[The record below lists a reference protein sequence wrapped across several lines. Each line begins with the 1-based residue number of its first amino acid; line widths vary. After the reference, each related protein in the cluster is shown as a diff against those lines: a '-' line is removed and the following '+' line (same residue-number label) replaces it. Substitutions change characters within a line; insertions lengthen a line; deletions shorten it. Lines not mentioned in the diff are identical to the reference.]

1 MNEIICPNCRKAFKV
16 DEAGFADILKQ
27 VRDRQFDDELQKRL
41 KIAENEKESAVKLAE
56 AQLKQSLAKDIAEK
70 DKQLAELKARN
81 ELELAEQLSK
91 KEFELAEMKA
101 KIENAENEKK
111 ITVTEAI
118 RTLEKERDELA
129 NDLKRKEADK
139 EAAVKLLEAQL
150 KHALQEELTKKD
162 REIMELKA
170 KNELELTERLARK
183 EAEMAEM
190 KAKIDNAEIEK
201 KLLVTEAIQK
211 IEKERDDLLN
221 SLKNKETETQ
231 LLEKSLNE
239 KFNDQLKTKDEIIK
253 LKDEEILMRKEMKLK
268 LSTKMLGET
277 LEQHCETE
285 FNKLRST
292 AFQKSFF
299 EKDNDARSGSKGDY
313 IYKET
318 DDAGNEIISIMF
330 EMKNEGDETA
340 TKKRNEDFFREL
352 DKDRNEK
359 KCEYAV
365 LVSLLEPESEYYNT
379 GIVDVSHRYNKMY
392 VVRPQFFIPIITLLR
407 NAAMNSIQYKA
418 ELALMRSQNIDITN
432 FEEKMNKFKDGFARN
447 YDIASRKFKDAID
460 GIDKTIRE
468 LQKTKEALLSSENN
482 LRLANEKTEDL
493 TIKKLTYNNPTM
505 KAKFDALKE

>member
-1 MNEIICPNCRKAFKV
+1 MNEIICPNCKKAFKV

-56 AQLKQSLAKDIAEK
+56 AQLKNALTKDIAEK
-70 DKQLAELKARN
+70 DRQIAELKAKN
-81 ELELAEQLSK
+81 ELELTEQLSK
-91 KEFELAEMKA
+91 KDAELAEMKA
-101 KIENAENEKK
+101 RIENAENEKK

-118 RTLEKERDELA
+118 RTIEKERDELA

-190 KAKIDNAEIEK
+190 KAKLDNAEIEK

-211 IEKERDDLLN
+211 IEKERDELLN

-239 KFNDQLKTKDEIIK
+239 KFNAELKTRDDIIK
-253 LKDEEILMRKEMKLK
+253 LKDEEILLRKEMKLK

-340 TKKRNEDFFREL
+340 TKKRNEDFFKEL

-418 ELALMRSQNIDITN
+418 ELALVRSQNIDITN

-447 YDIASRKFKDAID
+447 YDLASRKFKDAID

>member
-1 MNEIICPNCRKAFKV
+1 MNEIICPNCKKAFKV

-101 KIENAENEKK
+101 KIENAEIEKK

-118 RTLEKERDELA
+118 RTIEKERDELA

-190 KAKIDNAEIEK
+190 KAKLDNAEIEK

-313 IYKET
+313 IYRES
-318 DDAGNEIISIMF
+318 DDVGNEIISIMF
-330 EMKNEGDETA
+330 EMKNEGDETS
-340 TKKRNEDFFREL
+340 TKKRNEDFFKEL